1 MPRIWRLRL
10 GCFSLLMMSSL
21 LPLYETSN
29 SNEACAFTTK
39 TFWSSMFEV
48 LWRLRGRRATPPRLF
63 FFPSKRKIQLMNGT
77 FFWQSSHTN
86 FFSRL
91 FMESFFKDPALLLL
105 HCSAIIIS
113 NVRLSSKTFFFLTA
127 LRSPFSLFSMYL
139 LILYLRPF
147 SHWETN
153 VFLFVPCRH
162 VVDFLLSGS
171 LLTVYNYPSK
181 SLTIFQWDFY
191 GRFYTVCLQG
201 NDAGNLWKTRHF
213 CQGHLLIIPGF
224 TFRSTVAVKSFEDVK
239 KFRFA
244 TFVLM

>member
-1 MPRIWRLRL
+1 MPRIWRDARRRERRL
-10 GCFSLLMMSSL
+10 LSLWDFKFKWSVCFDNENFFSK
-21 LPLYETSN
+21 LYVWSVMEM
-29 SNEACAFTTK
+29 CAYA
-39 TFWSSMFEV
+39 SA
-48 LWRLRGRRATPPRLF
+48 RAQKGL
-63 FFPSKRKIQLMNGT
+63 FPSLAQNTTHEWGT

-86 FFSRL
+86 FFPRL

-113 NVRLSSKTFFFLTA
+113 NVRLSSKTFFLLTA